1 MIGLCFELRWQAA
14 EEQAFYSGGPQVAQP
29 QLQRRLVSILASLVL
44 LLSCAGMTHAADAEN
59 PLAPA
64 DTSSPRAT
72 FRDFIE
78 TTTRGHM
85 LLMETLKSYL
95 GSSRLYLSAE
105 ERMEVDRILEKLE
118 IARRT
123 LNLSELP
130 AALAESL
137 SVYRVLQLKE
147 VLDRLELPAFE
158 SVPDAAAMESRQ
170 FKRWTLPGTEITIER
185 VEEGPR
191 AGEYLFSPE
200 TVKRLPEFY
209 NRIRHLP
216 YQPGASKSWYETY
229 RYGGAGLRRIIPY
242 KWMLALPD
250 WAKVIVLD
258 QPVWRWIGTVIVL
271 LAATGVFLLVRRA
284 AAAWARRG
292 SGSELRVYWSRLF
305 RAVFLLVLIPILL
318 HVFAANLRL
327 SGNVLQVATLSLWA
341 IFTLTMTWAVW
352 LVSHVLAESV
362 VSSQQMLAGSIDS
375 QLVRLVLRLMA
386 TILSITILVVGAQQL
401 GIPAYSVI
409 AGLGVGG
416 IAVALAAKDSLA
428 NLLGSLLIMFEK
440 PFRVGHWI
448 KVDNIEGFVE
458 SIGFRSTR
466 IRTFYNSLVSI
477 PSNNLVNSTVDN
489 MAMRK
494 LRAVRTVLHLSYAT
508 PADKVERFVEAIRQL
523 IEDNPHTYKKWY
535 RIRFDDF
542 GEYGLH
548 VLVNFLLDVSD
559 NQIEQAERQHLMLA
573 LLKLAEGMD
582 IEFAI
587 PPRLPPLESPAPA
600 GMQT

>member
-1 MIGLCFELRWQAA
+1 VAWVPVVGLCFELKQQAA
-14 EEQAFYSGGPQVAQP
+14 EEQAFYPGGPLVAQP
-29 QLQRRLVSILASLVL
+29 QLQRRLASILASLDL
-44 LLSCAGMTHAADAEN
+44 LLSCAGMSHAADTDN

-72 FRDFIE
+72 LGDFLG
-78 TTTRGHM
+78 TMNRGHA
-85 LLMETLKSYL
+85 LLMEIVKSYM

-105 ERMEVDRILEKLE
+105 ERMEVDRILGKLE
-118 IARRT
+118 IAKRT

-130 AALAESL
+130 AALAGTL

-147 VLDRLELPAFE
+147 VLDRLELPPLE
-158 SVPDAAAMESRQ
+158 SVPDAAAMEARQ
-170 FKRWTLPGTEITIER
+170 FKRWTLPGTEITIAR

-200 TVKRLPEFY
+200 TVQRLPEFY
-209 NRIRHLP
+209 QRIRHLP
-216 YQPGASKSWYETY
+216 YRPGASESWYESY
-229 RYGGAGLRRIIPY
+229 RYGGAGMRRIIPY
-242 KWMLALPD
+242 KWMLALPG

-258 QPVWRWIGTVIVL
+258 QPVWRWIGTAIVL
-271 LAATGVFLLVRRA
+271 LLATLLYLLVRRA
-284 AAAWARRG
+284 AASWARRG
-292 SGSELRVYWSRLF
+292 DGSELRVHWSRLF
-305 RAVFLLVLIPILL
+305 RALFLLVLIPILV
-318 HVFAANLRL
+318 HVLADNLRL
-327 SGNVLQVATLSLWA
+327 SGNVLRLATLSLWA
-341 IFTLTMTWAVW
+341 LFTLTLTWTVW

-375 QLVRLVLRLMA
+375 QLVRLVLRLLA

-416 IAVALAAKDSLA
+416 IAVALAAKD

-477 PSNNLVNSTVDN
+477 PSNHLVNSTVDN

-494 LRAVRTVLHLSYAT
+494 LRAVRTVLHLSYTT

-548 VLVNFLLDVSD
+548 VLVNFLLDVPD
-559 NQIEQAERQHLMLA
+559 AQTEQAERQHLMLE
-573 LLKLAEGMD
+573 LLKLAESMD
-582 IEFAI
+582 MEFAM
-587 PPRLPPLESPAPA
+587 PPRLPPLENPAL
-600 GMQT
+600 T